1 MNVEYGKVIDL
12 TKNDMECESI
22 FIQYTANMSSAYLQ
36 SSGSSSFY
44 VLCLNMRWK
53 YEKQKR
59 TVSG

>member
-1 MNVEYGKVIDL
+1 
-12 TKNDMECESI
+12 MECESI

-36 SSGSSSFY
+36 SIGSLLFY
-44 VLCLNMRWK
+44 VLYLNMGWK